1 VAASMAGRHRLA
13 RRALHRLQE
22 TPAGADPTVM
32 ADLWRRALTARLFSD
47 QYDPRK
53 AGADRN
59 ASLLQPLLRSALKT
73 FDARRAALAGS
84 SSIGQDELNRHR
96 AVCLAAMGRMR
107 EAAAAWPDAPAAGPL
122 PPARAEEPAPRR
134 KAA

>member
-1 VAASMAGRHRLA
+1 
-13 RRALHRLQE
+13 
-22 TPAGADPTVM
+22 M

-59 ASLLQPLLRSALKT
+59 ASLLQPLLRSALEV
-73 FDARRAALAGS
+73 FDARRAALAEARG
-84 SSIGQDELNRHR
+84 GEAEELNRHR
-96 AVCLAAMGRMR
+96 AVCLAAMGRTK
-107 EAAAAWPDAPAAGPL
+107 EAAFAWPGASAAAETPAPAVAED
-122 PPARAEEPAPRR
+122 PPPRR